1 MAKVT
6 NTVVEIFRSR
16 RGYQIHMYTYV
27 FVTEKHIW
35 STSDA

>member
-1 MAKVT
+1 MAKIT

-27 FVTEKHIW
+27 FVREKYIS
-35 STSDA
+35 STTDA